1 MPQADV
7 RSPRLLR
14 WLSAV
19 WRQLCSLKLAV
30 ILLIAVAAATALGS
44 LFPQMPAGI
53 PADPTAQANWL
64 AIVGERYGAAAGF
77 LQALGLFDLY
87 HAPWF
92 IALLAALLLNTAA
105 CTLERF
111 ARIWRTTFAALRV
124 LRPDA
129 FYRTG
134 TYRAAW
140 TVATGRSLAG
150 LAEALKVILTR
161 HRYRLC
167 VEESDGVIYLF
178 AERFRWTRLGT
189 LITHTGLVLLV
200 IGAAWSMAAGWRE
213 EELTF
218 APGQVQEVGHG
229 HDFALRF
236 DELEINRYPN
246 GLPREYRVHLAVL
259 EGGREVLAKM
269 VRLSAPLSYRGVSF
283 YLYAYEPT
291 DDADHNVTLM
301 AVYDPGFWP
310 VIAAACLLLAGVLLT
325 LYFPRCRF
333 WARATGEE
341 VLLCGRAERGLI
353 SFEREWGKVVREAEE
368 ELGIGRREGEE
379 GKEGKE
385 GAEGV

>member
-1 MPQADV
+1 MAQADV
-7 RSPRLLR
+7 HSPRLLR
-14 WLSAV
+14 WLSAA

-44 LFPQMPAGI
+44 LFPQMPAGT

-111 ARIWRTTFAALRV
+111 ARIWRTTFAAPRV
-124 LRPDA
+124 VQPES
-129 FYRTG
+129 FYHVG
-134 TYRAAW
+134 TCRAAW
-140 TVATGRSLAG
+140 TVATGRSPAG
-150 LAEALKVILTR
+150 LAEALKTTLTR
-161 HRYRLC
+161 HRYRLR
-167 VEESDGVIYLF
+167 VEEGDGIIYLF

-200 IGAAWSMAAGWRE
+200 IGVAWSMAAGWRE

-218 APGQVQEVGHG
+218 APGQVREVGHG

-236 DELEINRYPN
+236 DELEIDRYPN
-246 GLPREYRVHLAVL
+246 DLPREYRVHLAVL
-259 EGGREVLAKM
+259 EGGREVLAKV
-269 VRLSAPLSYRGVSF
+269 VRLSAPLNYRGIGF
-283 YLYAYEPT
+283 YLYAYEPA
-291 DDADHNVTLM
+291 DDADYNVTLM

-310 VIAAACLLLAGVLLT
+310 LIAAANLLLVGMLLT
-325 LYFPRCRF
+325 LYFPRRRF

-341 VLLCGRAERGLI
+341 VLLCGRAERGFMG
-353 SFEREWGKVVREAEE
+353 FEGAWGKVVREAEGV
-368 ELGIGRREGEE
+368 LGIGQRGGE
-379 GKEGKE
+379 
-385 GAEGV
+385 